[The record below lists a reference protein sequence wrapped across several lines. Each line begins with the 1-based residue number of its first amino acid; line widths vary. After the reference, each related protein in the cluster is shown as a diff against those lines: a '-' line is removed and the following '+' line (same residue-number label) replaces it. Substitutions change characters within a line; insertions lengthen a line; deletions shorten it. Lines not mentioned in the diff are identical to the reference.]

1 MAEEKNILNE
11 ESSAETNGGSEVKEN
26 KMGVLP
32 VKKLIVSMSLPM
44 MISMLVQA
52 LYNVVDSIFVA
63 KIHKDALTA
72 VSMAFP
78 IQTLMI
84 AVGAG
89 TGVGIKA
96 LLSKSLG
103 EKNFER
109 ANRSANNGI
118 FLAFISFLLF
128 VVIGLCTTGIF
139 YDFQTDNEA
148 IRQYGKD
155 YLYIVTMASLGIFMQ
170 MTFENLLQSTG
181 KTIYSMY
188 TQGAGAI
195 INLILDP
202 CLIFGWGPFPEMG
215 VSGAALATVI
225 GQFVAAGLGL
235 LLNIKVNKELV
246 ISLKK
251 YPPEKKTCK
260 QIYAVG
266 LPSIIMQSIGSVMTF
281 ALNKI
286 LIGYSDTAVAV
297 LGVYFKLQSFIFMPI
312 FGLNN
317 GYIPIIAY
325 NYGARKKKRIIKA
338 FKCGALLAVSIMAVG
353 MVIFLTIPDVLL
365 GFFEADDEMLEIGVP
380 ALRIISAHFV
390 LASFSIIMISTLQG
404 LSKGIYSMIVSFSR
418 QIIVLLPAAYIL
430 SKCFGLSAIWW
441 AFPIAEVVSMT
452 LCALFLAKTYRKM
465 IKPLED

>member
-1 MAEEKNILNE
+1 MENIQ
-11 ESSAETNGGSEVKEN
+11 EN
-26 KMGVLP
+26 KMGTQPIGRLM
-32 VKKLIVSMSLPM
+32 ITMSLPI

-52 LYNVVDSIFVA
+52 LYNIVDSIFVA

-118 FLAFISFLLF
+118 FLAFVSFLLF

-260 QIYAVG
+260 
-266 LPSIIMQSIGSVMTF
+266 
-281 ALNKI
+281 
-286 LIGYSDTAVAV
+286 
-297 LGVYFKLQSFIFMPI
+297 
-312 FGLNN
+312 
-317 GYIPIIAY
+317 
-325 NYGARKKKRIIKA
+325 
-338 FKCGALLAVSIMAVG
+338 
-353 MVIFLTIPDVLL
+353 
-365 GFFEADDEMLEIGVP
+365 
-380 ALRIISAHFV
+380 
-390 LASFSIIMISTLQG
+390 
-404 LSKGIYSMIVSFSR
+404 
-418 QIIVLLPAAYIL
+418 
-430 SKCFGLSAIWW
+430 
-441 AFPIAEVVSMT
+441 
-452 LCALFLAKTYRKM
+452 
-465 IKPLED
+465 

>member
-1 MAEEKNILNE
+1 MKSEEVRKVENIQ
-11 ESSAETNGGSEVKEN
+11 EN
-26 KMGVLP
+26 KMGTQPIGRLM
-32 VKKLIVSMSLPM
+32 ITMSLPI

-52 LYNVVDSIFVA
+52 LYNIVDSIFVA

>member
-1 MAEEKNILNE
+1 MKSEEVRKVENIQ
-11 ESSAETNGGSEVKEN
+11 EN
-26 KMGVLP
+26 KMGTQPIGRLM
-32 VKKLIVSMSLPM
+32 ITMSLPI

-52 LYNVVDSIFVA
+52 LYNIVDSIFVA

-118 FLAFISFLLF
+118 FLAFVSFLLF

-418 QIIVLLPAAYIL
+418 QIIVLLPAAYVL

-441 AFPIAEVVSMT
+441 AFPIAEVVSLT

>member
-1 MAEEKNILNE
+1 MIEDQGVRKVENI
-11 ESSAETNGGSEVKEN
+11 KEN
-26 KMGVLP
+26 KMGTQP
-32 VKKLIVSMSLPM
+32 IGKLMLSMSLPI

-52 LYNVVDSIFVA
+52 LYNIVDSVFVA
-63 KIHKDALTA
+63 KVSQDALTA
-72 VSMAFP
+72 VSLAFP

-128 VVIGLCTTGIF
+128 VVIGLCFTGVF
-139 YDFQTDNEA
+139 YNSQTDNA
-148 IRQYGKD
+148 DIRQYGKD
-155 YLYIVTMASLGIFMQ
+155 YLSIVTVASLGIFMQ
-170 MTFENLLQSTG
+170 MTLENLLQSTG

-188 TQGAGAI
+188 TQGLGAI
-195 INLILDP
+195 VNLILDP
-202 CLIFGWGPFPEMG
+202 CLIFGWGPFPKMG

-225 GQFVAAGLGL
+225 GQFCAAGLGL
-235 LLNIKVNKELV
+235 LLNIKVNKEIV
-246 ISLKK
+246 VSLRK
-251 YPPEKKTCK
+251 YPPDKKTVK

-281 ALNKI
+281 SLNKI
-286 LIGYSDTAVAV
+286 LIGYSETAVAV
-297 LGVYFKLQSFIFMPI
+297 LGVYFKLQSFIFMPV

-317 GYIPIIAY
+317 GYIPIVAY
-325 NYGARKKKRIIKA
+325 NYGARRKKRIIKA
-338 FKCGALLAVSIMAVG
+338 FKCGAAYAVSIMAVG

>member
-1 MAEEKNILNE
+1 MENIQ
-11 ESSAETNGGSEVKEN
+11 EN
-26 KMGVLP
+26 KMGTQPIGRLM
-32 VKKLIVSMSLPM
+32 ITMSLPI

-52 LYNVVDSIFVA
+52 LYNIVDSIFVA

-118 FLAFISFLLF
+118 FLAFVSFLLF

-155 YLYIVTMASLGIFMQ
+155 YLYIVTIASLGIFMQ

-188 TQGAGAI
+188 TQGLGAI
-195 INLILDP
+195 VNLILDP

-281 ALNKI
+281 SLNKI

-418 QIIVLLPAAYIL
+418 QIIVLLPAAYVL

>member
-1 MAEEKNILNE
+1 MENIQ
-11 ESSAETNGGSEVKEN
+11 EN
-26 KMGVLP
+26 KMGTQPIGRLM
-32 VKKLIVSMSLPM
+32 ITMSLPI

-52 LYNVVDSIFVA
+52 LYNIVDSIFVA

-155 YLYIVTMASLGIFMQ
+155 YLYIVTIASLGIFMQ

-188 TQGAGAI
+188 TQGLGAI
-195 INLILDP
+195 VNLILDP

-281 ALNKI
+281 SLNKI

-365 GFFEADDEMLEIGVP
+365 RFFEADEEMLEIGVP

-418 QIIVLLPAAYIL
+418 QIIVLLPAAYVL

>member
-1 MAEEKNILNE
+1 MKSEEVRKVENIQ
-11 ESSAETNGGSEVKEN
+11 EN
-26 KMGVLP
+26 KMGTQPIGRLM
-32 VKKLIVSMSLPM
+32 ITMSLPI

-52 LYNVVDSIFVA
+52 LYNIVDSIFVA

-441 AFPIAEVVSMT
+441 AFPIAEVVSLT

>member
-1 MAEEKNILNE
+1 MKSEEVRKVENIQ
-11 ESSAETNGGSEVKEN
+11 EN
-26 KMGVLP
+26 KMGTQPIGRLM
-32 VKKLIVSMSLPM
+32 ITMSLPI

-52 LYNVVDSIFVA
+52 LYNIVDSIFVA

-155 YLYIVTMASLGIFMQ
+155 YLYIVTIASLGIFMQ

-365 GFFEADDEMLEIGVP
+365 GFFEADEEMLEIGVP

-418 QIIVLLPAAYIL
+418 QIIVLLPAAYVL

>member
-1 MAEEKNILNE
+1 MKSEEVRKVENIQ
-11 ESSAETNGGSEVKEN
+11 EN
-26 KMGVLP
+26 KMGTQPIGRLM
-32 VKKLIVSMSLPM
+32 ITMSLPI

-52 LYNVVDSIFVA
+52 LYNIVDSIFVA

-118 FLAFISFLLF
+118 FLAFVSFLLF

-155 YLYIVTMASLGIFMQ
+155 YLYIVTIASLGIFMQ

-365 GFFEADDEMLEIGVP
+365 GFFEADEEMLEIGVP

-418 QIIVLLPAAYIL
+418 QIIVLLPAAYVL

>member
-1 MAEEKNILNE
+1 
-11 ESSAETNGGSEVKEN
+11 
-26 KMGVLP
+26 MGTQPIGRLM
-32 VKKLIVSMSLPM
+32 ITMSLPI

-52 LYNVVDSIFVA
+52 LYNIVDSIFVA

-418 QIIVLLPAAYIL
+418 QIIVLLPAAYVL

>member
-1 MAEEKNILNE
+1 MKSEEVRKVENIQ
-11 ESSAETNGGSEVKEN
+11 EN
-26 KMGVLP
+26 KMGTQPIGRLM
-32 VKKLIVSMSLPM
+32 ITMSLPI

-52 LYNVVDSIFVA
+52 LYNIVDSIFVA

-118 FLAFISFLLF
+118 FLAFVSFLLF

-155 YLYIVTMASLGIFMQ
+155 YLYIVTIASLGIFMQ

-281 ALNKI
+281 SLNKI

-365 GFFEADDEMLEIGVP
+365 RFFEADEEMLEIGVP

>member
-1 MAEEKNILNE
+1 MENIQ
-11 ESSAETNGGSEVKEN
+11 EN
-26 KMGVLP
+26 KMGTQPIGRLM
-32 VKKLIVSMSLPM
+32 ITMSLPI

-52 LYNVVDSIFVA
+52 LYNIVDSIFVA

>member
-1 MAEEKNILNE
+1 
-11 ESSAETNGGSEVKEN
+11 
-26 KMGVLP
+26 MGTQPIGRLM
-32 VKKLIVSMSLPM
+32 ITMSLPI

-52 LYNVVDSIFVA
+52 LYNIVDSIFVA

-418 QIIVLLPAAYIL
+418 QIVVLLPAAYVL

>member
-1 MAEEKNILNE
+1 MENIQ
-11 ESSAETNGGSEVKEN
+11 EN
-26 KMGVLP
+26 KMGTQPIGRLM
-32 VKKLIVSMSLPM
+32 ITMSLPI

-52 LYNVVDSIFVA
+52 LYNIVDSIFVA

-418 QIIVLLPAAYIL
+418 QIIVLLPAAYVL

>member
-1 MAEEKNILNE
+1 MENIQ
-11 ESSAETNGGSEVKEN
+11 EN
-26 KMGVLP
+26 KMGTQPIGRLM
-32 VKKLIVSMSLPM
+32 ITMSLPI

-52 LYNVVDSIFVA
+52 LYNIVDSIFVA

-118 FLAFISFLLF
+118 FLAFVSFLLF

-155 YLYIVTMASLGIFMQ
+155 YLYIVTIASLGIFMQ

-188 TQGAGAI
+188 TQGVGAI

-418 QIIVLLPAAYIL
+418 QIIVLLPAAYVL

>member
-1 MAEEKNILNE
+1 MENIQ
-11 ESSAETNGGSEVKEN
+11 EN
-26 KMGVLP
+26 KMGTQPIGRLM
-32 VKKLIVSMSLPM
+32 ITMSLPI

-52 LYNVVDSIFVA
+52 LYNIVDSIFVA

-118 FLAFISFLLF
+118 FLAFVSFLLF